1 MEARTTSAICRTTCL
16 FTLKGSAWRT
26 LFQAF
31 VTVLCAIGVGSAR
44 AQAASMENTENSPRS
59 LVCSETIKPNRLV
72 VSGGISASSVRP
84 KQGSDQIEQQLAL
97 MRAYVK
103 GKQGLLIEK
112 ERLRAARNPEGNSD
126 GVAKLPFIQ
135 VQRIEVDFPTSVDVD
150 EILERLLKMGMDR
163 YGKDSAIE
171 GYATREFKTLTGYRF
186 SNIEEILLGI
196 RGRCM
201 RQAAQ
206 KLCGELNADSCVKQA
221 VIYSSSA
228 QTESVAA
235 RDGYKRSFNLTLPV
249 DIDPRIVELEPL
261 ELSSAQPF
269 RVRVSVT
276 IKMGPNALT
285 EQK

>member
-1 MEARTTSAICRTTCL
+1 MEARTTTVICQTARL
-16 FTLKGSAWRT
+16 FSLKGSPWRT

-31 VTVLCAIGVGSAR
+31 VTVLCAMGVGSTR
-44 AQAASMENTENSPRS
+44 AQELSMENAENSPRS

-72 VSGGISASSVRP
+72 ISGGISASSVRP

-97 MRAYVK
+97 IRAYIK
-103 GKQGLLIEK
+103 SKQGLLIEK

-135 VQRIEVDFPTSVDVD
+135 VQRIEIEFPTSVDVD
-150 EILERLLKMGMDR
+150 EILERLLKIGMDR
-163 YGKDSAIE
+163 YGKDSVIE
-171 GYATREFKTLTGYRF
+171 GYATREFKTLTSYRF
-186 SNIEEILLGI
+186 SNVEEILLGI
-196 RGRCM
+196 RGRCI

-206 KLCGELNADSCVKQA
+206 KLCGELQADSCVKQT
-221 VIYSSSA
+221 VIYSASA

-235 RDGYKRSFNLTLPV
+235 RDGYKRSFNLTLPA
-249 DIDPRIVELEPL
+249 DIEQRIVEMEPF

-276 IKMGPNALT
+276 IKMAPNALT
-285 EQK
+285 EKR